1 MPDYKYLILGGGMT
15 GDAAVEGIRSVDS
28 EGSIGIIS
36 AEPDLPYDRPPLSK
50 GLWQETDESEIWR
63 GTDDRQAELHL
74 DTLIVR
80 LDAEAHELT
89 DDQGEVYGFEKLLF
103 ATGGTPVE
111 LPFEGGDVIYYRTYQ
126 DYTRLREM
134 VDQRER
140 FAIVGG
146 GFIGSELAA
155 ALAQHDR
162 EVTMVFP
169 ESGIGAGRFPEDLAE
184 YLNSYYKGRGVDL
197 ISGDRV
203 VGFNEQEEGTQVV
216 TDEGKRFTVDAVVA
230 GLGIRPNSAVAE
242 AAGIEVEDG
251 IRVNRSLQSSHPDI
265 YAAGDVASF
274 HNSAL
279 DMWLRVEHED
289 NANTMGEMAGR
300 SMAGED
306 VTYDYLPFFYSDLF
320 DLGYEAVG
328 LQDHRLETV
337 EDWEDLGQKG
347 IVYYLDD
354 GRVRGVLLWNV
365 WGKVDEARALI
376 ADPGPFEPEDLSGRI
391 TS

>member
-197 ISGDRV
+197 ISGDTV

>member
-1 MPDYKYLILGGGMT
+1 MPEYKYLILGGGMT
-15 GDAAVEGIRSVDS
+15 GDAAVEGIRAVDGD
-28 EGSIGIIS
+28 GSIGIIS
-36 AEPDLPYDRPPLSK
+36 AEPDPPYDRPPLSK

-63 GTDDRQAELHL
+63 GAGERHAELHT

-80 LDAEAHELT
+80 LDPEAHEVT
-89 DDQGEVYGFEKLLF
+89 DDQGEVYGYEKLLF
-103 ATGGTPVE
+103 ATGGSPIE
-111 LPFEGGDVIYYRTYQ
+111 LPIEGPDVIYYRTFQ
-126 DYTRLREM
+126 DYKRLREL
-134 VDQRER
+134 VDRRER
-140 FAIVGG
+140 FAVVGG

-155 ALAQHDR
+155 ALAQHER

-169 ESGIGAGRFPEDLAE
+169 EPGIGAGRFPEELAE
-184 YLNSYYKGRGVDL
+184 FLNDYYRGRGVNV
-197 ISGDRV
+197 ISGDSV
-203 VGFNEQEEGTQVV
+203 VGLRAEGDGTQVV
-216 TDEGKRFTVDAVVA
+216 TDGGKRFTVDAVVA

-242 AAGIEVEDG
+242 AAGIEVENG
-251 IRVNRSLQSSHPDI
+251 IRVNGSLQSSQPDV

-279 DMWLRVEHED
+279 DLWLRVEHED

-300 SMAGED
+300 SMAGEE

-328 LQDHRLETV
+328 LQDLRMEIV

-347 IVYYLDD
+347 VVYYLND

-376 ADPGPFEPEDLSGRI
+376 AEPGPFEPEDLAGRI
-391 TS
+391 SG